1 MLCVKSPDECSD
13 IVSPLSNRRVFLSIA
28 AIVWFL
34 HASVLFSQTGSS
46 LQYTTDDGVRYKVEV
61 VATNLDVPWS
71 LGFQGSDLYFTERKG
86 NLKLLKR
93 GVSNST
99 PVKGVPKV
107 RSIGEGGLMG
117 LAFHPDFQRN
127 HFLYLSFTYE
137 SSEGGIHNKVVRYKL
152 LKDSLRY
159 DSTIIEK
166 LPGGSI
172 HNGCRIR
179 FGPDKKLYVTTGDGA
194 QKEIAQSTS
203 SLGGKILRVN
213 DDGSIPSDNPIRNS
227 LVYSLGHRN
236 PQGLDW
242 DPIQENLFESE
253 HGPSGF
259 DGPGGGDEINIIV
272 RGKNYGWPVIH
283 HQQKAEGM
291 ESPLLEFTPAIAPG
305 GASFSSSRIM
315 KGFFGDFFVATLRG
329 RHLLRVRLA
338 DDRRTSVKSAERMFE
353 DMYGRIRDV
362 ITGPDGYL
370 YFCTSNKDGRGDPS
384 SDDDR
389 ILRIMPAQ

>member
-1 MLCVKSPDECSD
+1 MLCAKSPDECSD
-13 IVSPLSNRRVFLSIA
+13 IVFSLSNRRVFLFIA
-28 AIVWFL
+28 AILWFL
-34 HASVLFSQTGSS
+34 HASVLLSQISS
-46 LQYTTDDGVRYKVEV
+46 SRQYTTDDGVQYKVDV

-71 LGFQGSDLYFTERKG
+71 LAFQGNDLYFTERKG
-86 NLKLLKR
+86 NVKVLKKGGR
-93 GVSNST
+93 NSIIVT
-99 PVKGVPKV
+99 GVPKV

-117 LAFHPDFQRN
+117 LAFHPDFSRN
-127 HFLYLSFTYE
+127 HFVYLSFTYE
-137 SSEGGIHNKVVRYKL
+137 SSEGSIRNKVVRYML
-152 LKDSLRY
+152 TKDSLRY
-159 DSTIIEK
+159 DSTIIEE

-194 QKEIAQSTS
+194 QKEIAQSMS
-203 SLGGKILRVN
+203 SLGGKILRMN

-242 DPIQENLFESE
+242 DPVTGNLFESE

-259 DGPGGGDEINIIV
+259 DGPGGGDEINIIAG
-272 RGKNYGWPVIH
+272 GKNYGWPAIH
-283 HQQKAEGM
+283 HQQKKEGM
-291 ESPLLEFTPAIAPG
+291 ESPLLEFTPAIAPS

-315 KGFFGDFFVATLRG
+315 RGFFGDFFVATLRG

-353 DMYGRIRDV
+353 EMYGRIRDV

-389 ILRIMPAQ
+389 ILRIVPMR